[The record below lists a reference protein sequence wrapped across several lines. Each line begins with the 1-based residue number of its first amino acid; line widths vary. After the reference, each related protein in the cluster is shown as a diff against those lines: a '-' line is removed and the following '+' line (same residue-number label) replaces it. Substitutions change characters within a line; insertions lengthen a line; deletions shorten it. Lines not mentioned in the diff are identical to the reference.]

1 MATTF
6 RWFCDIFQEFL
17 KDEIQYSRDLFRDV
31 QIPRRSDK
39 QKDWNEELESLYMG
53 IVQLKVSKQ
62 RW

>member
-1 MATTF
+1 MATTL
-6 RWFCDIFQEFL
+6 RWFYDIFQEFL

>member
-1 MATTF
+1 MATTL